1 MARYSGPVCRI
12 CRRENQKLFLK
23 GDRCLT
29 EKCAFERRGYPPGQ
43 HGHGRI
49 KFSEYA
55 LQLREKQK
63 LKRLYGL
70 MEQPFRLVFARAER
84 MKGVTGTNLL
94 SLLERRLD
102 NVAFRM
108 GLSSSRAQARIVVRH
123 GHVEVNGHRVNIP
136 SFVVKKGD
144 VVTLREKSRELSA
157 ILGSLDGAKNR
168 EMPQW
173 LEFDRATFKGV
184 VKDIPTKDDITL
196 PVEERLVV
204 ELYSK

>member
-23 GDRCLT
+23 AERCFT
-29 EKCAFERRGYPPGQ
+29 EKCSFERRSYPPGQ

-94 SLLERRLD
+94 SQLERRLD
-102 NVAFRM
+102 NVAYRLGFA
-108 GLSSSRAQARIVVRH
+108 GSRSQARMVVRH
-123 GHVEVNGHRVNIP
+123 GHIEVNGHRVNIP
-136 SFVVKKGD
+136 SFIVKKGD
-144 VVTLREKSRELSA
+144 VVVLREKSRASTA
-157 ILGSLDGAKNR
+157 IAASLDAAKGR

-173 LEFDRATFKGV
+173 LEFDRGMFKGV